1 MSLQNGVETP
11 IRFTAD
17 GGDGKYV
24 HIGTLYFRG
33 EKDFVA
39 EMGKDKILDV
49 SVFVDEI
56 PAKGGSVS
64 RADIYYT
71 FDTTRKHYVFTDFLV
86 EAESLGTTYS
96 PTKKQLQLVLFT
108 IRESGQIYEGSFWVE
123 QQRNVVEKEEYIID
137 EYSIQRRKGE
147 QIING
152 VAVAE
157 PYLSEFDSNS
167 HQSAFYIT
175 VLANAYYRK
184 TYTSGSVEN
193 MGMQYNVAMTN
204 KAVFKFYEE
213 GSA

>member
-1 MSLQNGVETP
+1 MTLESGVETQ
-11 IRFTAD
+11 ISFTED

-33 EKDFVA
+33 ESDFVA
-39 EMGKDKILDV
+39 EMGTDKILDV

-56 PAKGGSVS
+56 PARGGSVNS
-64 RADIYYT
+64 AVIYYT

-86 EAESLGTTYS
+86 EAESLGTTLS
-96 PTKKQLQLVLFT
+96 PTNKQLQLVPFT
-108 IRESGQIYEGSFWVE
+108 IRDQGQIYNSSFWVE
-123 QQRNVVEKEEYIID
+123 QQPNEFEEEFIID
-137 EYSIQRRKGE
+137 EYSIQQFKGD
-147 QIING
+147 G
-152 VAVAE
+152 E

-213 GSA
+213 GSV

>member
-1 MSLQNGVETP
+1 MSLPSGVETS

-39 EMGKDKILDV
+39 EMGTDKILDV
-49 SVFVDEI
+49 SVFVDDI

-96 PTKKQLQLVLFT
+96 PTKKQLQRVLFT
-108 IRESGQIYEGSFWVE
+108 IRESGQIYNGEFWVE
-123 QQRNVVEKEEYIID
+123 QQRNVVEEEEYVID
-137 EYSIQRRKGE
+137 EYSIQRR
-147 QIING
+147 NG
-152 VAVAE
+152 DGE
-157 PYLSEFDSNS
+157 PYLSEFDSKS
-167 HQSAFYIT
+167 HQRAFYIK

-184 TYTSGSVEN
+184 TYTSGSVQN

-213 GSA
+213 DSV